1 VTEAQRLEACRR
13 ALATSQRAVLE
24 LWRRYDEVVRA
35 EERMR
40 HYAIELEQQIADYRQ
55 ERVA

>member
-1 VTEAQRLEACRR
+1 VQRLEACRR